1 MTHRLLV
8 LLLLPAC
15 GGGVW
20 AVEGDRWKNDTPCDR
35 AAAYDV
41 MARATVVSTGLSRPM
56 TFSPWPQSEVME
68 TPIVVE
74 LERDL
79 RGTLP
84 PGRHSMFVSA
94 PVREGR
100 LATAQR
106 TGIGDGRFGWL
117 FAVKLDGVWLM
128 SHDGVLTSTD
138 PSRFVSPVMDES
150 YDSEADFER
159 ALTDAMAKCPRV
171 DQFTTPSR

>member
-15 GGGVW
+15 GEVW
-20 AVEGDRWKNDTPCDR
+20 AVNGDRFGNPTLCDR
-35 AAAYDV
+35 VAASDV
-41 MARATVVSTGLSRPM
+41 VARATVVSAGLAREM
-56 TFSPWPQSEVME
+56 TFSAWPGSRGME
-68 TPIVVE
+68 TPFVVE

-84 PGRHSMFVSA
+84 PGRHSMLVSA
-94 PVREGR
+94 PVRNGR
-100 LATAQR
+100 LATFQS

-117 FAVKLDGVWLM
+117 FAVKLDGFWLI
-128 SHDGVLTSTD
+128 SLDGLLTSTD
-138 PSRFVSPVMDES
+138 PPRFVSPVVDES

-171 DQFTTPSR
+171 DQFAR